1 VVGGKCHRR
10 VQSRG
15 PALLEEEYNLFQFL
29 EEPSL
34 VTERNGVIVDDL
46 AVPFKKELADGKG
59 ASTDARTT
67 TAAES
72 TKEG

>member
-1 VVGGKCHRR
+1 MYISAVLFSLPSSSKC
-10 VQSRG
+10 
-15 PALLEEEYNLFQFL
+15 NLFQFL

-46 AVPFKKELADGKG
+46 AVPFKKEVADGKG
-59 ASTDARTT
+59 AGADAGTT